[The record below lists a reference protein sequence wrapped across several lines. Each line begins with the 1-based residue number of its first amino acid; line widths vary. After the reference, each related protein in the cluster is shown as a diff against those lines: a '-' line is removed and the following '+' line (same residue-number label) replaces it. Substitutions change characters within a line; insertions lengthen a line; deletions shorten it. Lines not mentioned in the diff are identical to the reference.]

1 MGKHKMIDLAS
12 DGLYMLGLLGT
23 VTGTLICWVLLV
35 YQRRSIMAIQQQ
47 HKEISSFHTS
57 QISALNKQCNMQNK
71 QLVNLQNRL
80 KQAID
85 RQYELSNQTPNKP
98 DKAEVIKLINMG
110 ASIDELV
117 SNCGIARGEA
127 ELMVAMG
134 QGLQKTG

>member
-1 MGKHKMIDLAS
+1 MLDLGS
-12 DGLYMLGLLGT
+12 TGVYMLGLLGAAT
-23 VTGTLICWVLLV
+23 VSAICWILLFF
-35 YQRRSIMAIQQQ
+35 QRRSIMAIQQQ
-47 HKEISSFHTS
+47 HKQLSEYHAG
-57 QISALNKQCNMQNK
+57 QISTLNRQYAVQSKH
-71 QLVNLQNRL
+71 LLSLQNRL
-80 KQAID
+80 KQTID
-85 RQYELSNQTPNKP
+85 RQYELSNQTSNKP